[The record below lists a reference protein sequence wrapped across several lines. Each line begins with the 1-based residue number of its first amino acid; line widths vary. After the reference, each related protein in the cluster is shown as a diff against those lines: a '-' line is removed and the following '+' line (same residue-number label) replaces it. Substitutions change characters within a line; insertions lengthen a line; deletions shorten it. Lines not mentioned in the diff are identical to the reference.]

1 MKVSGFTFIKN
12 ALIYDYPIEE
22 AITSILPICDEFIV
36 AVGKSDDETLKLISQ
51 IDTDKIKIIE
61 TEWDESLRAGGRIL
75 AIETDKAF
83 ANIAKDSDWAFYIQG
98 DEVIHQKYLSIIQDA
113 MKKHKDDFNLDGL
126 LLNYLHF
133 YGSYDYVGSS
143 SNWYSNEVRI
153 IRNDRSIYSYRDA
166 QGFRK
171 GNNEKLRVQPVDAFV
186 YHYGWVK
193 EPKAMQQKQE
203 NFNKYWHN
211 DEWISNNILA
221 ADEFDYSRDMRKLTP
236 FIDQHPEV
244 MKKRI
249 SKKNWKFNHDI
260 SFNKTSLKDQFK
272 KIMNKYLGI
281 DLGYKNYIIEKKR
294 KTTNPKLH

>member
-22 AITSILPICDEFIV
+22 AIKSILPICDEFIV

-171 GNNEKLRVQPVDAFV
+171 GNNEKLRVQPIDAFV

-236 FIDQHPEV
+236 FVDQHPEV

-294 KTTNPKLH
+294 NTTNPKLH

>member
-171 GNNEKLRVQPVDAFV
+171 GNNEKLRVQPIDAFV

-236 FIDQHPEV
+236 FTDQHPEV

-294 KTTNPKLH
+294 NTTNPKLH

>member
-294 KTTNPKLH
+294 NTKNPKLN